1 MWSFM
6 AKLMGKKTIHKEI
19 IVNVESLET
28 RVAVM
33 EEGNLEEFYIERSGE
48 EHIVGSIFKGRIQ
61 NIEDSLQAAFVD
73 IGMKKNAFVHY
84 WDMIPEDSARLE
96 AEEGIQRQRTDRQKR
111 FAPGEMAKRFP
122 IGSEIVIQV
131 TKAAIGT
138 KGPRVTA
145 NLSIPGRYLVM
156 MPGSSLKGV
165 SRKIDDGKERDRLKK
180 VLARLPQLP
189 NIGLIVRTAGEGA
202 RKVSFVRDVR
212 VLLETWKEVEER
224 IRTLPAPCCVY
235 HEPDLV
241 ERVVRDSLTEDVD
254 RIVIDSREAYD
265 HIRDLVSRVSRRARG
280 RIKLYDGA
288 VPIFEH
294 FEVERQLEN
303 AFRRKVWLKSGGY
316 IVIDETEALV
326 AIDVNTGRHK
336 GGNTQEEA
344 ILQVNTE
351 AAHEV
356 SRQMRLRNI
365 GGLVVIDFIDMK
377 HRRHQN
383 AVYKALK
390 ESLRNDRART
400 NVLAISQLGLLEMTR
415 QRMEESIRA
424 TTYMDCP
431 YCEGRGKVKS
441 TLSMSVEIQRHIVE
455 ALRRHHGVPLKV
467 SVNPV
472 VMDRLRKEDEATLV
486 EIEQKHGGRL
496 TFVSDSSRH
505 MEEFT
510 IVHAETGEELYS
522 NVERPAPKQ
531 SARPPENH
539 GPAPSPA

>member
-1 MWSFM
+1 MWDYL
-6 AKLMGKKTIHKEI
+6 ARLMGKKKISNEI

-73 IGMKKNAFVHY
+73 ISMKKNAFVHY
-84 WDMIPEDSARLE
+84 WDMIPEDAARLE

-111 FAPGEMAKRFP
+111 FEPGEMAKRFP
-122 IGSEIVIQV
+122 VGSEIVIQV

-145 NLSIPGRYLVM
+145 NLSVPGRYLVM
-156 MPGSSLKGV
+156 MPGSNLKGV
-165 SRKIDDGKERDRLKK
+165 SRKIDDAKERDRLKK

-189 NIGLIVRTAGEGA
+189 GIGLIVRTAGEGA

-212 VLLETWKEVEER
+212 VLLETWKELEER
-224 IRTLPAPCCVY
+224 IRDLPAPCCVY

-265 HIRDLVSRVSRRARG
+265 HIRDLVARVSRRARG

-326 AIDVNTGRHK
+326 AVDVNTGRHK
-336 GGNTQEEA
+336 GSTTQEES
-344 ILQVNTE
+344 IVQVNTE
-351 AAHEV
+351 AALEV
-356 SRQMRLRNI
+356 TRQLRLRNI

-377 HRRHQN
+377 PRRHQN
-383 AVYKALK
+383 AVYKTLK
-390 ESLRNDRART
+390 EALRNDRART
-400 NVLAISQLGLLEMTR
+400 NVLPISQLGLLEMTR

-486 EIEQKHGGRL
+486 EIEQKYGGRM
-496 TFVSDSSRH
+496 TFVSDPARH

-510 IVHAETGEELYS
+510 IVNAESGEDLYS
-522 NVERPAPKQ
+522 NAERPAPKP
-531 SARPPENH
+531 ARPTERENNRPE
-539 GPAPSPA
+539 